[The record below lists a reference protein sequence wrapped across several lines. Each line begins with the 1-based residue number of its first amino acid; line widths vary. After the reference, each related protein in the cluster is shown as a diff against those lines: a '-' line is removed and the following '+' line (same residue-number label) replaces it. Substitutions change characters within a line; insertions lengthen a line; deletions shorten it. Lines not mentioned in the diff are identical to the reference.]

1 MCVKGVFFMDIN
13 GIDNLREQKDAMTS
27 SLKENMDFLNRKLD
41 IDKNFDL
48 VYRVIQI
55 GGREACMYFV
65 DGFCKDELMQ
75 KMLQYFMDIKPEEL
89 PENAHEM
96 SKKCVPYV
104 EVDLQF
110 DFSQIIYFI
119 MSGVFALFID
129 GYDQCLLID
138 SRTYPARSVSEP
150 EKDKALRGSKD
161 GFVETIVFNTA
172 LIRRRIR
179 STNLRMEMFHAG
191 NSSQTDIVLCYMEN
205 RVDQKFLEQIRKRI
219 QNIKVDAL
227 TMNQE
232 SLAECLYQKKWYNP
246 FPKFKFTE
254 RPDTASAQILEGD
267 VVILVDNSPSAMITP
282 TSIFD
287 VIEEA
292 DDYYFPP
299 ITGTYLR
306 LTRFLIAI
314 LTYLLTPTF
323 LLLTQHPEWIPAGF
337 SFIEVKDTV
346 NIPLVWQFLLL
357 ELAIDG
363 LRLAAV
369 NTPNMLST
377 PLSVMAALVLGE
389 FSVNSGWFNSEVML
403 YMAFVAIANYTQ
415 ASYEL
420 GYAIK
425 FMRILDLILTALFG
439 IWGYIAS
446 LLVMAVA
453 VVSNKTISG
462 KSYIYPLFPLNLK
475 RLARRFIRYRLPGAK
490 E

>member
-1 MCVKGVFFMDIN
+1 MSK
-13 GIDNLREQKDAMTS
+13 MTT
-27 SLKENMDFLNRKLD
+27 SLSENMRYLNQYLSVDTSFD
-41 IDKNFDL
+41 I
-48 VYRVIQI
+48 VYRVIRI
-55 GGREACMYFV
+55 GGRDACMYLI
-65 DGFCKDELMQ
+65 DGFCKDDLMQ
-75 KMLQYFMDIKPEEL
+75 KMLQYFITIKEEDM

-96 SKKCVPYV
+96 SKTCIPYV
-104 EVDLQF
+104 EVDLQ
-110 DFSQIIYFI
+110 DDWEKIAYFI
-119 MSGVFALFID
+119 MSGVFALFIE
-129 GYDQCLLID
+129 GYDKCLLID
-138 SRTYPARSVSEP
+138 SRSYPARGVEEP
-150 EKDKALRGSKD
+150 EKDKVLRGSKD
-161 GFVETIVFNTA
+161 GFVETVVFNTA

-179 STNLRMEMFHAG
+179 SNQLRMEMHHAG
-191 NSSQTDIVLCYMEN
+191 NSSQTDIVLCYMN
-205 RVDQKFLEQIRKRI
+205 DRVDHAFLTKLRERI
-219 QNIKVDAL
+219 DHIQVDAL

-232 SLAECLYQKKWYNP
+232 SLAECLYKKKWYNP

-267 VVILVDNSPSAMITP
+267 VVILVDNSPSAMIAP

-287 VIEEA
+287 IVEEA

-306 LTRFLIAI
+306 LSRFLIAI
-314 LTYLLTPTF
+314 LTYILTPTF
-323 LLLTQHPEWIPAGF
+323 LLLMQRPEWIPAGF
-337 SFIEVKDTV
+337 EFIAVKDPT
-346 NIPLVWQFLLL
+346 NIPLVWQFLIL

-420 GYAIK
+420 SYAIK
-425 FMRILDLILTALFG
+425 FMRIINLILTAMFG
-439 IWGYIAS
+439 IWGYIAAVI
-446 LLVMAVA
+446 LLILAIVTNRTV
-453 VVSNKTISG
+453 SG
-462 KSYIYPLFPLNLK
+462 KSYIYPLLPFNLK
-475 RLARRFIRYRLPGAK
+475 QLSKRLFRYRLPGSR